1 MEFKEIFLAKY
12 RVAREAAI
20 AGEKVK
26 TLEALKDLEKT
37 FKDQAFADNDDS
49 ISVKATLRLWAET
62 WRKLAVIIEE
72 KGLDDSA
79 VISFFGLKKKVSPF
93 IPVSPVG
100 DGVDSDISNTRTPR
114 ADNIGGFD
122 ISGLIDPDYNAD
134 KKEQPHD
141 GSAEDN
147 SAESGEDNTAVAP
160 DDGSIDGDADVPE
173 EKNSGDDA
181 GAKGKS
187 VENPVPSVE
196 EDEKGG
202 ESVTEE
208 LPVAETPVKLTPQQ
222 AMEPQS
228 LEEFVG
234 QQHVV
239 KPLLKEVAIA
249 KNEGRH
255 HLDNVLL
262 FGNPGLGK
270 STLMKLLAK
279 ALGVRFEFLD
289 CSQFRRSQESLK
301 GLQNFFMRIAREN
314 VPVVIGLD
322 EIHKLSNDLQ
332 ESLLILLN
340 DRVFVSP
347 PDVNGNIKRIPI
359 PEFTF
364 VGATTNDEEVIDTLK
379 NRCIR
384 LTFQLVDYSHDELRQ
399 IYLNKV
405 AARGLSITEEAIE
418 ACIPRSRGAI
428 RYVNAIVEGLNSAL
442 YDDEGRRVSNNVDLA
457 TALKYFNEKGIDSVG
472 LYPKDLE
479 IMRVIA
485 TAPNG
490 VIGVAELSAR
500 VGLTEKKYVS
510 EYERYLIKIGFV
522 NIING
527 KGRSL
532 SDKGIAHLK
541 AQK

>member
-62 WRKLAVIIEE
+62 WHKLAVIIEE

-134 KKEQPHD
+134 KKEQPQD
-141 GSAEDN
+141 GSAEDKP
-147 SAESGEDNTAVAP
+147 SESGEDNTAVAP
-160 DDGSIDGDADVPE
+160 DDGSIDGDADVSE
-173 EKNSGDDA
+173 GKNSGDDA
-181 GAKGKS
+181 GAEGKS
-187 VENPVPSVE
+187 VENPVPSAE
-196 EDEKGG
+196 KDEKGG

-442 YDDEGRRVSNNVDLA
+442 YDDEGRRMSDNVDLA

-472 LYPKDLE
+472 LYPKDIE

-485 TAPNG
+485 AAPNG

-532 SDKGIAHLK
+532 S
-541 AQK
+541 